1 MVEVMKDEM
10 ELVQNMENMEDRDS
24 ESYVN
29 RLDVIMEL
37 KSESVRNLRDELKK
51 FQEYRKKNKGN

>member
-24 ESYVN
+24 ESYVS
-29 RLDVIMEL
+29 RLDIIMEL